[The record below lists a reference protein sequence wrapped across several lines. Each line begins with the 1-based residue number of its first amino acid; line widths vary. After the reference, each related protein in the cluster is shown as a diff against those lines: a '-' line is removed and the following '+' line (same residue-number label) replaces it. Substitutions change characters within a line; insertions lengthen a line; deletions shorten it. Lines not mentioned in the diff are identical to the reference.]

1 MVAGCSHEHAN
12 LVTGHAYTLLGIQE
26 LKKGG
31 KVVQQLIKLRNPW
44 GKENYTGPWNDNDT
58 KWTADYKKQA
68 GLTIAD
74 DGIFHIPLEDFK
86 IAFTSYDIL
95 MYRDWKKSDLR
106 VQGAGKVFK
115 GISFTSPVDQE
126 IVLTLD
132 YQSTRQV
139 A

>member
-68 GLTIAD
+68 GGPTAGGQSD
-74 DGIFHIPLEDFK
+74 T
-86 IAFTSYDIL
+86 TS
-95 MYRDWKKSDLR
+95 
-106 VQGAGKVFK
+106 A
-115 GISFTSPVDQE
+115 
-126 IVLTLD
+126 
-132 YQSTRQV
+132 STQFQ
-139 A
+139 